1 MSKPTKAILQ
11 TSFAITAAFLCSMS
25 LASAAETAESATTT
39 AMLVAPAASGQS
51 GSAAIEPGTY
61 DAAVPTVRQIE
72 TDAISGG
79 DADPEIFDRQGF
91 ESWWRHYE
99 PSLAGVN

>member
-1 MSKPTKAILQ
+1 
-11 TSFAITAAFLCSMS
+11 MS
-25 LASAAETAESATTT
+25 LASAAETAGSATMT
-39 AMLVAPAASGQS
+39 AMLVAPAASGQP
-51 GSAAIEPGTY
+51 GLAAVEPGTY

-72 TDAISGG
+72 MDAISGG